1 MTNETEEVAKAL
13 AQWLVSQEVG
23 PMDGIPAM
31 ATLIG
36 EVLGKI
42 SPNIAEL
49 LQGLS
54 RTNDLITNA
63 AMVIHLAKV
72 GAINLYGEPGDDT

>member
-1 MTNETEEVAKAL
+1 MTNEPEAIAKAL
-13 AQWLVSQEVG
+13 AQWLVSQEVS

-31 ATLIG
+31 AALIG

-42 SPNIAEL
+42 SPNIGEL

-54 RTNDLITNA
+54 RTNGLITNA
-63 AMVIHLAKV
+63 AMVVHLNKV